1 MILAS
6 KSPRRKEIL
15 NDFGFDIKIDS
26 IDIDEVSDKIEIV
39 DQLMDISKKKSEEV
53 AKKYPDEYVVSADTA
68 VIVDG
73 EMLGKPKSESEAKK
87 MLEKLSGRNHKV
99 ITAYTVFNLSKEI
112 AHSSY
117 DTTVVYFK
125 KLTNKEIDWYVGT
138 REPMDKAGAYGI
150 QGKGTILIEKIEGDF
165 YNVMGF
171 PMSKFY
177 EDLKSLGLDI
187 ESIKQI

>member
-15 NDFGFDIKIDS
+15 EDFGFDIKIDS
-26 IDIDEVSDKIEIV
+26 VDIDEVSDKKEIV
-39 DQLMDISKKKSEEV
+39 DQLMDISRKKSEEV

-68 VIVDG
+68 VIID
-73 EMLGKPKSESEAKK
+73 EKMLGKPKDEEEAQE
-87 MLEKLSGRNHKV
+87 MLRKLSGRSHKV
-99 ITAYTVFNLSKEI
+99 ITAYTVFNISKEI
-112 AHSSY
+112 AHSHY
-117 DTTVVYFK
+117 DTTMVYFK
-125 KLTNKEIDWYVGT
+125 KLTTKEIEWYVGT
-138 REPMDKAGAYGI
+138 KEPMDKAGAYGI
-150 QGKGTILIEKIEGDF
+150 QGKGTILIDKIEGDF